1 MNMSIHKHNTMN
13 NPAWIERVYTLKW
26 FIQKIEYYFPTSKLI
41 LKCECTYD
49 DFIVPLILCTL
60 YDSTY
65 RTTPTTLA
73 IAYVH
78 PLICDVQDSKWKQL
92 FQCVSDILREDALN
106 QFVSFYGV

>member
-1 MNMSIHKHNTMN
+1 MKF
-13 NPAWIERVYTLKW
+13 V
-26 FIQKIEYYFPTSKLI
+26 FYFPASKII

-49 DFIVPLILCTL
+49 NFFIPLILCTL

-65 RTTPTTLA
+65 KINPKPLA

-78 PLICDVQDSKWKQL
+78 PLICDVQDSKWKPI
-92 FQCVSDILREDALN
+92 FECVSDILREDALN